1 MEEYEDGKRLAK
13 KDGRSVYPTMK
24 KWFLD
29 QFSSEE
35 EPFDMKE
42 AKAAI
47 AKSKNES
54 FKQKVKLSL
63 KSKTTDNTVAFN
75 KVSNQ

>member
-1 MEEYEDGKRLAK
+1 
-13 KDGRSVYPTMK
+13 
-24 KWFLD
+24 
-29 QFSSEE
+29 
-35 EPFDMKE
+35 MKE

-75 KVSNQ
+75 KASNQ